1 MDNKLES
8 LRRMASDAN
17 VIVSRTH
24 SMLQY
29 AIENVLIDGQYVRTD
44 NIGGCCY
51 EVMTINQLSEVING
65 LEKVEPEKEIVEL
78 APKWDFDKEKGY
90 FVEAM
95 IPFIG
100 AIEKCHKENGQR
112 GEIDF
117 RQCTINDDDYLGA
130 KLCSKDLDA
139 IFDVIWKEYFLDGH
153 ADFNDNSE
161 FSWDMYYNEPDNS
174 GATFGDCVFY
184 YKDCKIY
191 LGWNSMYEPYMPTYL
206 NYYVA

>member
-17 VIVSRTH
+17 VIYSRTH

-44 NIGGCCY
+44 NMGDSY
-51 EVMTINQLSEVING
+51 ELMTINQLTGVING
-65 LEKVEPEKEIVEL
+65 LEKVEPKEVIVEP
-78 APKWDFDKEKGY
+78 APKWDFDK
-90 FVEAM
+90 
-95 IPFIG
+95 
-100 AIEKCHKENGQR
+100 
-112 GEIDF
+112 D
-117 RQCTINDDDYLGA
+117 TINDDDYLGV
-130 KLCSKDLDA
+130 KLCSKDLDE

-153 ADFNDNSE
+153 AEFGDNSE

>member
-17 VIVSRTH
+17 VIVSKTH

-44 NIGGCCY
+44 NMGDSY
-51 EVMTINQLSEVING
+51 ELMTINQLSGVING
-65 LEKVEPEKEIVEL
+65 LEKVEPKEEIVEL
-78 APKWDFDKEKGY
+78 APKWDFDKEKRY

-95 IPFIG
+95 TPFIG
-100 AIEKCHKENGQR
+100 GIENCHKEKGNR

-153 ADFNDNSE
+153 AEFNDNSE

>member
-44 NIGGCCY
+44 NMGDSY
-51 EVMTINQLSEVING
+51 ELMTINQLTGVING
-65 LEKVEPEKEIVEL
+65 LEKVEPKEVIVEP
-78 APKWDFDKEKGY
+78 APKWDFDKEKRY

-95 IPFIG
+95 TPFIAG
-100 AIEKCHKENGQR
+100 IENCHKEKGNR

-117 RQCTINDDDYLGA
+117 RQCTINDDDYLGV
-130 KLCSKDLDA
+130 KLCSKDLDE
-139 IFDVIWKEYFLDGH
+139 IFDAIWKEYFLDGH
-153 ADFNDNSE
+153 AEFGDNSE

-174 GATFGDCVFY
+174 GATFADCVFY
-184 YKDCKIY
+184 YKGSKIY

-206 NYYVA
+206 NYYVD